1 MNPLQLKDIKP
12 LSEYEAVRNSFR
24 ERIIALKKRRRVL
37 LGDRLT
43 LVFENR
49 DTILFQIQEM
59 MRVEHIYDP
68 AKIQDELDTYNPLIA
83 GPDELSS
90 TLFIEITEP
99 ARIKEILDQLR
110 GIDSGHCVFF
120 ELGADRVTGRF
131 EEGHSN
137 EEKLS
142 AVHYVRFRFSPE
154 QRASFRDDQVP
165 AALIV
170 DHPHYRARTLLDK
183 DVRHELSGDF
193 L

>member
-1 MNPLQLKDIKP
+1 MNTLQLKDIKP
-12 LSEYEAVRNSFR
+12 LPEYEAVRKSFR
-24 ERIIALKKRRRVL
+24 DRIIALKKKRRIP
-37 LGDRLT
+37 LGDRVT

-68 AKIQDELDTYNPLIA
+68 ARIQDELDTYNPLIA

-99 ARIKEILDQLR
+99 ERIKEILDQLR
-110 GIDSGHCVFF
+110 GIDSGRCLFF
-120 ELGADRVTGRF
+120 EIGTDRVNGRF
-131 EEGHSN
+131 EEGQSN

-142 AVHYVRFRFSPE
+142 AVHYVRFRFSSE
-154 QRASFRDDQVP
+154 QRAAFRDEQVP

-170 DHPHYRARTLLDK
+170 DHPHYRARTLLEK
-183 DVRHELSGDF
+183 EVRRELSGD
-193 L
+193 LL